1 MKTFRERDPAPIALI
16 GVALTLIA
24 VVAALQYDRLPLFD
38 GTDTYQADFAE
49 AGGLE
54 VGDDVSVS
62 GMPVGDVEGITLR
75 GTSVR
80 VTFSVDRSV
89 RLGRDTR
96 AAITTVSALGERGL
110 AVTPDGPGALDSDD
124 VIPLDN
130 TRSPYSL
137 TDALGRL
144 SDTVE
149 ATDTAQLD
157 ESLRTLS
164 DTMAAVDPGLD
175 RALDGVSRLSRTV
188 ASRDESLRAL
198 LHRAKDVTAI
208 LERRSDRMN
217 ALLVDADLI
226 LGELQRRRDDLAGL
240 ITHVNSLSQQLSGLV
255 ADTQDSLTPT
265 LQKLDSVLD
274 MLNTRRDDIAAAIE
288 NLVPYSRALG
298 ESVSNGPFFL
308 AYVQNVLPE
317 ANLAPLIDLLVPP
330 NGGD

>member
-1 MKTFRERDPAPIALI
+1 MKTFRERDPAPIAVI
-16 GVALTLIA
+16 GVVLTLIA

-38 GTDTYQADFAE
+38 GTDTYRADFAE

-62 GMPVGDVEGITLR
+62 GMPVGSVEDIGLH

-80 VTFSVDRSV
+80 VTFGVDDGV

-110 AVTPDGPGALDSDD
+110 AVTPDGPGSLGDGD

-137 TDALGRL
+137 TDALGQL
-144 SDTVE
+144 SDTVDT
-149 ATDTAQLD
+149 TDTARLD
-157 ESLRTLS
+157 EALRTLS
-164 DTMAAVDPGLD
+164 DTMAAVDPRMD
-175 RALDGVSRLSRTV
+175 RALDGVSRLSQTV
-188 ASRDESLRAL
+188 ASRDASLRAL
-198 LHRAKDVTAI
+198 LDRADEVTAI
-208 LERRSDRMN
+208 LERRSDRMD

-226 LGELQRRRDDLAGL
+226 LGELQRRRDDIAGL
-240 ITHVNSLSQQLSGLV
+240 IANVDTLSTQLTGLV
-255 ADTQDSLTPT
+255 ADTEDSLKPT
-265 LQKLDSVLD
+265 LQKLDSVLG
-274 MLNTRRDDIAAAIE
+274 MLNARRDDIAAAIE
-288 NLVPYSRALG
+288 NLGPYSRALG